1 MGGTAWAP
9 VADNWTERVRLIACE
24 PDRLNKAVA
33 AAQKTGKQDPF
44 ARLGLVYVGDMT
56 IGGELS
62 DVTWATFWKDGRRP
76 AYTSIRTPAE
86 REARRRQALAELK
99 KAEAE
104 FGAKATQVQQDLEM
118 QNKID
123 RALGST
129 NEKYLR
135 EMQGTTGWSEEK
147 VVAHWGPPHSA
158 SEANGIL
165 RFDYHF
171 QDTMTDAVPVTDNV
185 MGCQGGVCGKVGES
199 MRYEMRSRVVNCRRT
214 LFLKAGGTEPGR
226 RLYDFQISCG

>member
-1 MGGTAWAP
+1 M
-9 VADNWTERVRLIACE
+9 ADNWTERVRLIACE